1 MAVHTKSKVAAIQFG
16 IMSPDEIRRRSV
28 VQVTSIGLYE
38 GENSVAG
45 GLFDPRMGVLDYGK
59 LCPTDGLNSHD
70 CPGYFGHIELATPVF
85 QIQFMKQIIGT
96 LKCVCHSCAR
106 LVVDTS
112 DHNVVKIQQ
121 RKKGISR
128 FSAMQELCDKVKT
141 CHHCRASHYDTI
153 SHNGTNRG
161 RDKEQPTFGTIH
173 VTFKEKSGEDKKTT
187 VIRREV
193 WTAQDV
199 LNVLQRVSDADCNAI
214 GFDPVQCRPDWL
226 ISQVLPVCPPA
237 TRPSVNSDNKSRM
250 EDDLTHKYC
259 DIIKT
264 NRALKAKLE
273 KEVIAKNQGDA
284 IKNSKVINDWYQLL
298 QYHVATLVNNKISG
312 LPPAQQRSGRPLK
325 SIQER
330 IKYKDGRI
338 RGNLMGKR
346 VDYSARSVI
355 TPDPNIGIF
364 ELGVPQHVAQR
375 ITVPVRVNPLN
386 RAEITKIVRAG
397 YNVYPGAKTIKKKSG
412 RVISLRVLD
421 TSQLSVEVG
430 DIVNR
435 YLMDGDFVLFNR
447 QPSLHKMSMQIHKVL
462 VLPYKTF
469 RLNVQVTTPYNA
481 DFDGDEMNMHVPQ
494 SKQSQVEVVELAAVP
509 KQILSPGTN
518 APVIGI
524 VQDTLIGSYLFTHHS
539 NYLSEKDVCDLAAM
553 VPQMTAM
560 LPPPSVEA
568 GIDESKLPKDF
579 SRLYWNPAMR
589 YWRGSQIFSLIIPII
604 TMTKATNTSKLT
616 GRSEDKMRIV
626 DGILKTGIMD
636 KSILGTKENGLIHV
650 IVNDLGTKSAQLFLD
665 DCQRLITNFMLKSGY
680 SVGISDLIADDA
692 TLVKMKSTIN
702 DKKKQVISLMNQVHQ
717 GVFENNSGQSNRDEF
732 ELQVMSQLNKAL
744 SEAGKTGMSTLDS
757 DNRMLRLV
765 QSGSKGSNINIG
777 QMVACVGQQAVDG
790 KRIPYGFTDRTLPH
804 FHKFDDGP
812 TARGFVENSFLH
824 GLRPEEFFF
833 HAMGGREGLIDT
845 AVKTAQ
851 TGYIQRRMVKGLEDI
866 RVVQDYTVRDANQR
880 IVQFQYGLDGL
891 DGTYLERI
899 TVPVFT
905 MSLSEMVEHYTLA
918 GKRGKHGLSKEASA
932 RLSKQ
937 MKETTK
943 RLDEYMAYF
952 VEEKDYAVEELYDR
966 KLEESVYFCANIPR
980 ILERINA
987 KVTATSTTMTPLEID
1002 EIVAPTIDS
1011 WKSRFSLPR
1020 IHLLLLRAY
1029 FHPVSLIHKFV
1040 VTEEFVKEVMETM
1053 EDTMNRKRVA
1063 PGELVGTIAAQSIGE
1078 PSTQM
1083 TLNTFHYAGVS
1094 SKSNVTRGIPRFEEI
1109 LHLSKNIKSPYMQ
1122 IELLP
1127 EYAFDKEKAMKV
1139 LNDLSI
1145 TRLRDVVDDTA
1156 IYYDPKS
1163 THRYVTNITKHKEMM
1178 ELYNELI
1185 DMTGGTREE
1194 ETRSPWVLHM
1204 AVNRAKMYAN
1214 RVSMQDIR
1222 YAIDNSMN
1230 NGEEI
1235 LECLVADDNADDL
1248 IIRIQ
1253 VLNPDTV
1260 SKAEDDEEG
1269 EDTQCR
1275 DMIDNLKTVEKTIL
1289 ENVVIRGIP
1298 GILGASMSKEETL
1311 VKKDGDYV
1319 KMNRWVIDTDGVNLQ
1334 DVIVHPA
1341 VDATRTYCN
1350 QIHMMAE
1357 VYGIEAAR
1365 SIILNEIKE
1374 VFEFNDAYVNLRHIM
1389 LLVDVMTYRGVMMPI
1404 DRHGINKTENGP
1416 LAKCSFEE
1424 STDVIAKTAIFGGMD
1439 PMLGVS
1445 ANIMM
1450 GQEVPI
1456 GTGSVELVFDEEN
1469 FRRWKQERQEQ
1480 MEQAL
1485 SSPSLGAAV
1494 ASDMVTLDTMIV
1506 PSDCTISS
1514 LMDDC

>member
-1 MAVHTKSKVAAIQFG
+1 MSVHTQSKVAAIQFG

-28 VQVTSIGLYE
+28 AHITSIGLYE
-38 GENSVAG
+38 GENSVVG

-70 CPGYFGHIELATPVF
+70 CPGYFGHIELALPVF
-85 QIQFMKQIIGT
+85 QIQFMKQIIGS
-96 LKCVCHSCAR
+96 LKCICHNCSK
-106 LVVDTS
+106 LVLKEDSLVA
-112 DHNVVKIQQ
+112 HKYVM
-121 RKKGISR
+121 RKRGIAR
-128 FSAMQELCDKVKT
+128 FSAMQELCEKVKK
-141 CHHCRASHYDTI
+141 CPHCDTLHVAQI
-153 SHNGTNRG
+153 SHAGSNR
-161 RDKEQPTFGTIH
+161 RDKDTPSLGSLS
-173 VTFKEKSGEDKKTT
+173 VNFKSTQEESLEP
-187 VIRREV
+187 EV
-193 WTAQDV
+193 WSA
-199 LNVLQRVSDADCNAI
+199 QRVLAILQKMNDRDCEMI

-273 KEVIAKNQGDA
+273 KEQAAMNRSESEKNA
-284 IKNSKVINDWYQLL
+284 KVINDWYQLL

-346 VDYSARSVI
+346 VDFSARSVI

-375 ITVPVRVNPLN
+375 ITVPIVVNAIN
-386 RAEITKIVRAG
+386 RAKLTDYVRAG
-397 YNVYPGAKTIKKKSG
+397 YGVYPGAKSIKKKSG
-412 RVISLRVLD
+412 RLISLRVLNTQTLTLELGD
-421 TSQLSVEVG
+421 T
-430 DIVNR
+430 VNR

-447 QPSLHKMSMQIHKVL
+447 QPSLHKMSMQIHRVV

-494 SKQSQVEVVELAAVP
+494 SKQSQVEVVELASVP

-524 VQDTLIGSYLFTHHS
+524 VQDTLIGSYLFTHQT
-539 NYLSEKDVCDLAAM
+539 NYLSQKDVEDLASW
-553 VPQMTAM
+553 VPQLSAR
-560 LPPPSVEA
+560 LPIPDVKA
-568 GIDESKLPKDF
+568 GVKEEELPTDF
-579 SRLYWNPAMR
+579 PRLYWNSSLN
-589 YWRGSQIFSLIIPII
+589 YWKGSTIFSSIIPII

-626 DGILKTGIMD
+626 DGVLKSGVMD
-636 KSILGTKENGLIHV
+636 KSILGTKENGLVHV
-650 IVNDLGTKSAQLFLD
+650 IVNDLGSSAAQMFLD
-665 DCQRLITNFMLKSGY
+665 DCQSLITNYMLKSGY

-692 TLVKMKSTIN
+692 TLVKMKATID
-702 DKKKQVISLMNQVHQ
+702 DKKSQVIKLVNQVHQ
-717 GVFENNSGQSNRDEF
+717 GVFENNSGQTNYDEF
-732 ELQVMSQLNKAL
+732 ELQVMARLNAAL
-744 SEAGKTGMSTLDS
+744 SEAGKTGMSTLGS

-845 AVKTAQ
+845 AVKTAE
-851 TGYIQRRMVKGLEDI
+851 TGYIQRKLVKAMEDV
-866 RVVQDYTVRDANQR
+866 RVAQDYTVRDANQR
-880 IVQFQYGLDGL
+880 IIQFQYGLDGL
-891 DGTYLERI
+891 DGTFLERQVI
-899 TVPVFT
+899 PVFT
-905 MSLSEMVEHYTLA
+905 MDLSEMVDMYTLM
-918 GKRGKHGLSKEASA
+918 GKKGKASMNTASKKRMRSEM
-932 RLSKQ
+932 R
-937 MKETTK
+937 ETGK
-943 RLDEYMAYF
+943 MLDRYMAYF
-952 VEEKDYAVEELYDR
+952 VEEKEYCIENLYNR
-966 KLEESVYFCANIPR
+966 NLEENVFFCANIPR
-980 ILERINA
+980 VLSRMNAKVTETQSTMTPMEINA
-987 KVTATSTTMTPLEID
+987 KV
-1002 EIVAPTIDS
+1002 APAIELWS
-1011 WKSRFSLPR
+1011 KRFALPR
-1020 IHLLLLRAY
+1020 LHILLLKSYL
-1029 FHPVSLIHKFV
+1029 HPMYLLSHYR
-1040 VTEEFVKEVMETM
+1040 VTAEYVDDVLDTLVDTM
-1053 EDTMNRKRVA
+1053 EKKRVA

-1083 TLNTFHYAGVS
+1083 TLNTFHFAGVS
-1094 SKSNVTRGIPRFEEI
+1094 SKSNVTRGVPRFKEI
-1109 LHLSKNIKSPYMQ
+1109 LHLSKKIKSPYMQ

-1127 EYAFDKEKAMKV
+1127 EYAFDKKKAMEV
-1139 LNDLSI
+1139 RNDLSI
-1145 TRLRDVVDDTA
+1145 TRLKDVIDTTA

-1163 THRYVTNITKHKEMM
+1163 THSYVTNITTHKDLM
-1178 ELYNELI
+1178 ELYRDMIEL
-1185 DMTGGTREE
+1185 TGASTVD
-1194 ETRSPWVLHM
+1194 TRSPWVLHM
-1204 AVNRAKMYAN
+1204 SVNRAKMYAS
-1214 RVSMQDIR
+1214 RVTMQDIR
-1222 YAIDNSMN
+1222 YAIDNAMN
-1230 NGEEI
+1230 NNAEI
-1235 LECLVADDNADDL
+1235 IECLVSDDNADDL
-1248 IIRIQ
+1248 VVRIQ
-1253 VLNPDTV
+1253 AKDTQ
-1260 SKAEDDEEG
+1260 DEED
-1269 EDTQCR
+1269 EQPDEEEEESESKEFACR

-1298 GILGASMSKEETL
+1298 GINGASMSKEETL
-1311 VKKDGDYV
+1311 VKKDGDYQ
-1319 KMNRWVIDTDGVNLQ
+1319 KMSRWVIDTDGVNLH
-1334 DVIVHPA
+1334 DVLTHPA
-1341 VDATRTYCN
+1341 VDTTRTFCN
-1350 QIHMMAE
+1350 QIHTMAE
-1357 VYGIEAAR
+1357 IYGIEAAR

-1389 LLVDVMTYRGVMMPI
+1389 LLVDVMTYRGITMSI

-1439 PMLGVS
+1439 PMFGVS

-1456 GTGSVELVFDEEN
+1456 GTGAVELIFDEEN
-1469 FRRWKQERQEQ
+1469 FRRWKKERSDTL
-1480 MEQAL
+1480 AD
-1485 SSPSLGAAV
+1485 SS
-1494 ASDMVTLDTMIV
+1494 ASKTEEGEGEGEGEIPIMC
-1506 PSDCTISS
+1506 SISS
-1514 LMDDC
+1514 LMEDV